1 MSRICFG
8 CGVKLQ
14 YSNKD
19 AKGYVPE
26 NKLNDAKYC
35 MRCFK
40 LMHYGV
46 NINDTVP
53 KRVEEILYLVNSD
66 DKFTIFMCDF
76 LSLSDK
82 IINIYNK
89 IKGKKLLLVS
99 KIDVIPKDIKI
110 DTIRKYIMNNYKVN
124 NVRFVSSVNGY
135 GIDSLINY
143 LITNNIRECYILGE
157 TNSGKST
164 LINNILDAF
173 DSKLT
178 KTTISSSKNT
188 TLDFIRLNVNNNL
201 TIIDSP
207 GFVTDSYE
215 VNCPIKKIIK
225 PLTYQM
231 KDGEALKIDKF
242 YLKFSIATS
251 ITIYSA
257 YELEIKKYYKD
268 DISFTYNEK
277 INSNSDVV
285 IYGLGFINVKN
296 ECTICVS
303 NIDSSLLEIRE
314 SVFK

>member
-1 MSRICFG
+1 MSKICFG
-8 CGVKLQ
+8 CGAKLQ

-76 LSLSDK
+76 LSLSNK

-89 IKGKKLLLVS
+89 IKGKKLLLIS
-99 KIDVIPKDIKI
+99 KIDVIPKDIKV
-110 DTIRKYIMNNYKVN
+110 DTIRKYILDNYKVN

-143 LITNNIRECYILGE
+143 LITNNIRESYILGE

-188 TLDFIRLNVNNNL
+188 TQEFKILNVNNKL
-201 TIIDSP
+201 T
-207 GFVTDSYE
+207 
-215 VNCPIKKIIK
+215 
-225 PLTYQM
+225 
-231 KDGEALKIDKF
+231 
-242 YLKFSIATS
+242 
-251 ITIYSA
+251 
-257 YELEIKKYYKD
+257 
-268 DISFTYNEK
+268 
-277 INSNSDVV
+277 
-285 IYGLGFINVKN
+285 
-296 ECTICVS
+296 
-303 NIDSSLLEIRE
+303 NID
-314 SVFK
+314 